1 MNSASVDELAQKLS
15 GIGKQKAKA
24 IVEYRQKY
32 GAFNSI
38 ENILEV
44 QGIEHA
50 FLEKNKDKIVL

>member
-1 MNSASVDELAQKLS
+1 EELAEKLT
-15 GIGKQKAKA
+15 GIGRQKAKA

-44 QGIEHA
+44 QGIGPA
-50 FLEKNKDKIVL
+50 FLEKNKDKLTL